1 MTICKFPISQ
11 FEIKVT
17 RPSYFVGQHPT
28 LNLSGIHSFTLILS
42 LTYSMDNVQINL
54 QHSIKF
60 LAMVVN
66 ITWLQCH
73 ASLGPESRFCCC
85 RHFFVKISRLHI
97 VRIRA
102 LCSTEFHQNRKDPMR
117 EIQRFANLGHNLCKS
132 MDEVKFVYKWHLKHS
147 SKHRG

>member
-1 MTICKFPISQ
+1 MQI
-11 FEIKVT
+11 
-17 RPSYFVGQHPT
+17 SYFLIPIKAGLDPVILWRYHPT
-28 LNLSGIHSFTLILS
+28 LKLSGISSFNLILS

-60 LAMVVN
+60 WAMGVN

-73 ASLGPESRFCCC
+73 ASLGSESKFCCC

-102 LCSTEFHQNRKDPMR
+102 LCSTEFHQNRKDPMP

-132 MDEVKFVYKWHLKHS
+132 MDEVKFVS
-147 SKHRG
+147 ASGT